1 MHRRPG
7 AGGAAGGDRMK
18 KGDMVWLTIPRKYVI
33 RERKKRKGYWL
44 CTLEPTI
51 GTVKVY
57 EDQLQGV
64 E

>member
-1 MHRRPG
+1 
-7 AGGAAGGDRMK
+7 MK

>member
-1 MHRRPG
+1 
-7 AGGAAGGDRMK
+7 MK

-33 RERKKRKGYWL
+33 REKKKVKGYWL

-51 GTVKVY
+51 GTVTVY

-64 E
+64 K